1 MLGQMLGYL
10 GYCRYSARIL
20 CAGVCSTEGAV
31 SMRLGLFCPPRCG
44 AVCAMRWGVGAV
56 LVETR

>member
-1 MLGQMLGYL
+1 MMGQMLGYL

-20 CAGVCSTEGAV
+20 CADVCSTEGAV
-31 SMRLGLFCPPRCG
+31 SMRLGLFCPPQCS
-44 AVCAMRWGVGAV
+44 AVCDAMGVGAV